1 MSEPWPCENEPPD
14 RENWLDAELR
24 RVAAPRGLLARLR
37 TIPGGILASSF
48 SSGSFAGSN
57 DEALDAM
64 LRDVPLPA
72 RLVGRLLEIG
82 AADCD
87 GGRRRSRLE
96 SRAVAA
102 SLVVMTWCSYAAA
115 LVLFWLADYP
125 FARAAAAN
133 WLQAASPLEGSLEI
147 AEPETMTLVDAA
159 LLDAPLIGSD
169 DRLADGLAESLYGD
183 ARAAEG
189 LPDARLLAF
198 HSPSIFSAMLDFP
211 ATAVR
216 EVAGA
221 DVPDEPGF
229 DRSFLSRTGVFPR
242 VDPRRHPV
250 SRAPLTTEST
260 SYDLARQCLAE
271 GRLPNSDEIR
281 TEEFLAGVDYGL
293 PRPEQS
299 GLALFVAGCQAPWT
313 ISRGA
318 AAGERS
324 WLLQIAV
331 QASDF
336 ASDADAAAEPD
347 VTEIVAADVRLS
359 VRFNPQTI
367 ESYRL
372 YGHEPTRWEG
382 TKLEPTCNLR
392 CGQTASVV
400 YELQFGPTRGAEA
413 ASVTLQ
419 WRDPR
424 SGAVRRSSR
433 SIRPPDFATD
443 MTGAPP
449 GLRLAALAVAAAEEL
464 RESPFAETIAPSK
477 MLDLARQGA
486 TGADLPS
493 EFQKFVDVF
502 EPLLA
507 AQSGSKALAPKP
519 ASRQEPNSP

>member
-1 MSEPWPCENEPPD
+1 MSEPWPCENEPPN
-14 RENWLDAELR
+14 RENWLNAELR
-24 RVAAPRGLLARLR
+24 RVAPPPGLLARLR
-37 TIPGGILASSF
+37 AIPDAISSSRL
-48 SSGSFAGSN
+48 SSGSFARMS

-64 LRDVPLPA
+64 LRDVPLPGGF
-72 RLVGRLLEIG
+72 VGRLWEIG
-82 AADCD
+82 EAECE
-87 GGRRRSRLE
+87 GGKRRSRLQ

-115 LVLFWLADYP
+115 LILFWLADYP

-133 WLQAASPLEGSLEI
+133 WLQAASPLEGGLDVT
-147 AEPETMTLVDAA
+147 EPEATTLVDAA
-159 LLDAPLIGSD
+159 VLDAPLIGSKD
-169 DRLADGLAESLYGD
+169 WLANGLAESFYGD
-183 ARAAEG
+183 AGAGEG

-198 HSPSIFSAMLDFP
+198 HSPGIFSATLDFP
-211 ATAVR
+211 VATGH

-221 DVPDEPGF
+221 AVPDQAGF

-250 SRAPLTTEST
+250 SRPPLTTKST

-281 TEEFLAGVDYGL
+281 TEDFLAAVDYGL

-299 GLALFVAGCQAPWT
+299 GLTLFVAGCQAPWT

-318 AAGERS
+318 IAGERS

-336 ASDADAAAEPD
+336 ASADAAAEPD
-347 VTEIVAADVRLS
+347 VAEVVAADVRLS
-359 VRFNPQTI
+359 VRFNS
-367 ESYRL
+367 EAVASYRL
-372 YGHEPTRWEG
+372 YGHEPTRLEG
-382 TKLEPTCNLR
+382 TKLEPACNLR
-392 CGQTASVV
+392 CGQRASVV
-400 YELQFGPTRGAEA
+400 YELQLGPPPGAEA
-413 ASVTLQ
+413 VSVTLE
-419 WRDPR
+419 WRDPG
-424 SGAVRRSSR
+424 SGAIRRSSR
-433 SIRPPDFATD
+433 SMGRPDFAAD
-443 MTGAPP
+443 MIDAPP
-449 GLRLAALAVAAAEEL
+449 ALRLAALAIAAAEEL
-464 RESPFAETIAPSK
+464 RQSPFAEPITPTK

-486 TGADLPS
+486 MGADLPS

-507 AQSGSKALAPKP
+507 AQSGSQALAPKP